1 MLFQFDLVRV
11 VLFQF
16 GPVLEFVSFL
26 LKFMIMIRINGTLF
40 ALQHNLEIEV
50 FQNILAY
57 LGYSNKITI

>member
-26 LKFMIMIRINGTLF
+26 LKFMIMVRINGTLF